1 MFKYICLIIILRNM
15 IKIDYEPE
23 FFKAGYTE
31 TFQTK
36 ENIFSKQYTSII
48 FYIKYERLT
57 HFLSIFKMF
66 L

>member
-1 MFKYICLIIILRNM
+1 M
-15 IKIDYEPE
+15 IKIDYEAE
-23 FFKAGYTE
+23 FLKAGYTE

-36 ENIFSKQYTSII
+36 ENILSKQYTSII

-57 HFLSIFKMF
+57 HYLSIFKMF